1 MMGRKPSAWG
11 CSLLLGAI
19 VFSVPSTEAADTSV
33 RLANLTQDMAILNR
47 QVALLRSEMES
58 LRRENAQ
65 LKATF
70 SQGNSR
76 DSVSREDLRTF
87 AEAVDRELASLRK
100 EFVLGDA
107 KFNKELLTK
116 VNAKLE
122 EHGRKIMTHIAAL
135 EEKMKA
141 NRTPKVHVAQVKHP
155 TTGIVYTVQSGDTL
169 SRIARKHSSTV
180 PWIKAAN
187 SIVEDTSLQIGRE
200 VFVPQNN

>member
-1 MMGRKPSAWG
+1 MGRKPSVWG
-11 CSLLLGAI
+11 CSLLLGAF
-19 VFSVPSTEAADTSV
+19 VFAMPNMEAADTSV

-65 LKATF
+65 LKATL

-76 DSVSREDLRTF
+76 DNVSREDLRTF
-87 AEAVDRELASLRK
+87 AEAMDRELATLRK

-107 KFNKELLTK
+107 KFNKELLNK
-116 VNAKLE
+116 VNATLE
-122 EHGRKIMTHIAAL
+122 DHGRKTRAHIDAL
-135 EEKMKA
+135 EKKINA
-141 NRTPKVHVAQVKHP
+141 NRPPKPQHPPTVNHP

-169 SRIARKHSSTV
+169 SRIARNHDSTV

-187 SIVEDTSLQIGRE
+187 NIVKDTSLQIGRE